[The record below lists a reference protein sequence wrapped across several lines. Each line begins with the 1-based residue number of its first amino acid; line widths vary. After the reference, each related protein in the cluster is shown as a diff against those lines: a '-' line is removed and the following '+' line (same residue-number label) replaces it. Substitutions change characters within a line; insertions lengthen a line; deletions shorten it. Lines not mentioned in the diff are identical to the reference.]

1 MDDILVEKSPFGI
14 CLMLEHS
21 GLTPKNN
28 LVDITNSI
36 MTELGQPMHVFDRDM
51 ISGNISV
58 RMGKSGEKFIA
69 LDEKEYT
76 LTEMDIVIADDKK
89 ILALAGII

>member
-1 MDDILVEKSPFGI
+1 
-14 CLMLEHS
+14 MLERS
-21 GLTPKNN
+21 GLSPKNN

-36 MTELGQPMHVFDRDM
+36 MTELGQPMHVFDRDT

-58 RMGKSGEKFIA
+58 RMGKQGEKFIA
-69 LDEKEYT
+69 LDDKEYT
-76 LTEMDIVIADDKK
+76 LTDMDIVIADDEK

>member
-1 MDDILVEKSPFGI
+1 
-14 CLMLEHS
+14 MLERS
-21 GLTPKNN
+21 GLSPKNN
-28 LVDITNSI
+28 LVDITNNI

-69 LDEKEYT
+69 LDDKEYT
-76 LTEMDIVIADDKK
+76 LTDMDIVIADDEK